1 MAPFISPKGGES
13 HEENLQKDELIKR
26 IDTCLQMTSLPRDIY
41 EPYIARPFQT
51 TGFFDDLSPYI
62 QIDPSG
68 YILIQYERGIQMP
81 HKRTKAADEVIYWI
95 LEDTIFLTV
104 YIDMMRQYQVDNI
117 QTHLPNDPSI
127 HQQIV
132 ERVNESFRAIGGLY
146 EQWHHEGKRASIE
159 TPAKK

>member
-1 MAPFISPKGGES
+1 MKQI
-13 HEENLQKDELIKR
+13 LQKDELIKR

-68 YILIQYERGIQMP
+68 YILIQYERGIQML

-95 LEDTIFLTV
+95 FRRHNLSYSLHRYDEAV
-104 YIDMMRQYQVDNI
+104 SSRQHPDAF
-117 QTHLPNDPSI
+117 T
-127 HQQIV
+127 
-132 ERVNESFRAIGGLY
+132 
-146 EQWHHEGKRASIE
+146 
-159 TPAKK
+159 

>member
-1 MAPFISPKGGES
+1 MKHI
-13 HEENLQKDELIKR
+13 LQKDELIKR

-51 TGFFDDLSPYI
+51 SGFFDDLSPYI
-62 QIDPSG
+62 QIDSSG
-68 YILIQYERGIQMP
+68 YILIQYERGMKML
-81 HKRTKAADEVIYWI
+81 HKRTKVADEVIYWI
-95 LEDTIFLTV
+95 LEDIIFLTV
-104 YIDMMRQYQVDNI
+104 YIDMMRKHQVDNI

-132 ERVNESFRAIGGLY
+132 ERVNESFRAISGLC

>member
-1 MAPFISPKGGES
+1 MKQI
-13 HEENLQKDELIKR
+13 LQKDELIKR

-41 EPYIARPFQT
+41 ELYIARPFQT
-51 TGFFDDLSPYI
+51 TGFFDDLSPYV

-68 YILIQYERGIQMP
+68 YILIQYERGIQML

-132 ERVNESFRAIGGLY
+132 ERVNESFCAIGGLY

-159 TPAKK
+159 TTAKK